1 MNTKRSRWRRWG
13 DLPAGAPGLI
23 VVGLVIGLGASVLQK
38 YGNPPNMGVCIAC
51 FQRDIAGALGLH
63 RASVVQYLRPEIP
76 ALVLGAFAAAL
87 IFGEF
92 KPRGGSAAILRFML
106 GVFAMVGALVFLGC
120 TWRVLLRLGAGDG
133 NALVGLGGAVVGVA
147 IGSLFLRSGFTL
159 GRATGQPYLAGLIG
173 PGVMILLLVLL
184 IAGTSF
190 KPGQAIFASTKG
202 PGAMHA
208 PIALSLAVGLVIGF
222 LGQRSRFCTV
232 GAVRDLVLI
241 RNGRLAGGAA
251 AVVVGA
257 LAFSLAA
264 GKFNAGFASMPISH
278 SSCLWNFL
286 SMVLAGLAFCLA
298 GGCPGRQLFL
308 CGQGDTDSSIF
319 IAGAITGAAIC
330 HNWFL
335 AAVPDKMV
343 DGALQIGGPGPWGKV
358 AVIVGLVFCVMLG
371 ILVRRSPDNRGA
383 GEMSP

>member
-1 MNTKRSRWRRWG
+1 
-13 DLPAGAPGLI
+13 LI
-23 VVGLVIGLGASVLQK
+23 GVGLVIGLGASVLQQW
-38 YGNPPNMGVCIAC
+38 GNPPNMGICIAC

-63 RASVVQYLRPEIP
+63 RAAVVQYLRPEIP
-76 ALVLGAFAAAL
+76 ALVLGAFAAAM

-92 KPRGGSAAILRFML
+92 KPRGGSAPVLRFML

-120 TWRVLLRLGAGDG
+120 TWRVLLRLGGGDG

-147 IGSLFLRSGFTL
+147 VGSLFLRRGYSL
-159 GRATGQPYLAGLIG
+159 GRPMGQPYLAALIG
-173 PGVMILLLVLL
+173 PAVMVLLLAML

-190 KPGQAIFASTKG
+190 KPGQAIFASVKG

-208 PIALSLAVGLVIGF
+208 VVGLSLAVGLVIGF

-241 RNGRLAGGAA
+241 RNGRLAGGAIAVA
-251 AVVVGA
+251 AGA
-257 LAFSLAA
+257 LAFNLAM
-264 GKFNAGFASMPISH
+264 GKFNAGFAAMPISH
-278 SSCLWNFL
+278 SSHLWNFL

-335 AAVPDKMV
+335 AAVPDKVV
-343 DGALQIGGPGPWGKV
+343 DGVLKVGGPGPWGKI
-358 AVIVGLVFCVMLG
+358 AVIVGLVFCVILG
-371 ILVRRSPDNRGA
+371 LFARGRPA
-383 GEMSP
+383 DDTA

>member
-1 MNTKRSRWRRWG
+1 MNAERSLWRRWG
-13 DLPAGAPGLI
+13 DLPASGLGLI
-23 VVGLVIGLGASVLQK
+23 LVGLVIGLGASVLQQW
-38 YGNPPNMGVCIAC
+38 GNPPNMGVCIAC

-63 RASVVQYLRPEIP
+63 RAGVVQYLRPEIP

-87 IFGEF
+87 VFGEF

-120 TWRVLLRLGAGDG
+120 TWRVLLRLGGGDG
-133 NALVGLGGAVVGVA
+133 NGLVGLGGAVVGVA
-147 IGSLFLRSGFTL
+147 VGSLFLRRGYSL
-159 GRATGQPYLAGLIG
+159 GRPTGQPYIAGLIG
-173 PGVMILLLVLL
+173 PAVMVLLLVLL

-208 PIALSLAVGLVIGF
+208 PIALSIAIGLVIGF

-241 RNGRLAGGAA
+241 RNVRLAGGAIA
-251 AVVVGA
+251 LVVGA
-257 LAFSLAA
+257 LAFNLVV
-264 GKFNAGFASMPISH
+264 GRLNAGFAGMPISH
-278 SSCLWNFL
+278 SSHLWNFL

-319 IAGAITGAAIC
+319 IAGAIGGAAIC

-335 AAVPDKMV
+335 AAVPDKV
-343 DGALQIGGPGPWGKV
+343 VGGVLKVGGPGVWGKI
-358 AVIVGLVFCVMLG
+358 AVVVGLVFCVVLG
-371 ILVRRSPDNRGA
+371 LLVRGRRSDTA
-383 GEMSP
+383 

>member
-1 MNTKRSRWRRWG
+1 MNAKRPRWRRWG
-13 DLPAGAPGLI
+13 DFPAGGLGLI
-23 VVGLVIGLGASVLQK
+23 GVGLVIGLGASVLQQ
-38 YGNPPNMGVCIAC
+38 YGNPPNMGICIAC

-87 IFGEF
+87 VFGEF
-92 KPRGGSAAILRFML
+92 KPRGGSAPILRFML
-106 GVFAMVGALVFLGC
+106 GVFAMAGALVFLGC
-120 TWRVLLRLGAGDG
+120 TWRVLLRLGGGDG
-133 NALVGLGGAVVGVA
+133 NALVGLGGAVAGVA
-147 IGSLFLRSGFTL
+147 VGSLFLRSGYSL
-159 GRATGQPYLAGLIG
+159 GRPTGQPYLAGLIG
-173 PGVMILLLVLL
+173 PAVMILLLVML

-190 KPGQAIFASTKG
+190 KPAQAIFASTKG

-208 PIALSLAVGLVIGF
+208 AVGLSLAVGLIIGF

-241 RNGRLAGGAA
+241 RNGRLAGGAI

-257 LAFSLAA
+257 LAFNLVV
-264 GKFNAGFASMPISH
+264 GEFNAGFAAMPISH
-278 SSCLWNFL
+278 SSHLWNFL
-286 SMVLAGLAFCLA
+286 SMMLAGLAFCLA

-319 IAGAITGAAIC
+319 IAGAIAGAAIC

-335 AAVPDKMV
+335 AAVPDKVV
-343 DGALQIGGPGPWGKV
+343 DGVLKIGGPGPWGKI
-358 AVIVGLVFCVMLG
+358 AVIVGLAFCVLLG
-371 ILVRRSPDNRGA
+371 LLARGRSTDIA
-383 GEMSP
+383 

>member
-1 MNTKRSRWRRWG
+1 MKAKRSRWRRWG
-13 DLPAGAPGLI
+13 DFPASGLGLI
-23 VVGLVIGLGASVLQK
+23 IVGLVIGLGASVLQQ

-63 RASVVQYLRPEIP
+63 RAAAVQYLRPEIP
-76 ALVLGAFAAAL
+76 ALVLGAFAASL
-87 IFGEF
+87 VFGEF

-120 TWRVLLRLGAGDG
+120 TWRVLLRLSGGDG
-133 NALVGLGGAVVGVA
+133 NAVVGLAGAVAGIGV
-147 IGSLFLRSGFTL
+147 GSLLLRRGYSL
-159 GRATGQPYLAGLIG
+159 GRPTGQPYLAGLIG
-173 PGVMILLLVLL
+173 PAVMVLLLVML

-190 KPGQAIFASTKG
+190 KPGQAVFASTKG

-208 PIALSLAVGLVIGF
+208 PIALSLAIGLIIGF

-241 RNGRLAGGAA
+241 RNGRLAAGAIA
-251 AVVVGA
+251 LTAGA
-257 LAFSLAA
+257 LAFNLVA

-278 SSCLWNFL
+278 SSHLWNFL

-319 IAGAITGAAIC
+319 IAGAIAGAAIC

-335 AAVPDKMV
+335 AAVPDKIVGGVMQV
-343 DGALQIGGPGPWGKV
+343 GGPGPWGKI
-358 AVIVGLVFCVMLG
+358 AVIVGLVFCILLG
-371 ILVRRSPDNRGA
+371 LLARGRHA
-383 GEMSP
+383 DTA

>member
-1 MNTKRSRWRRWG
+1 MKAKRSRWRRWG
-13 DLPAGAPGLI
+13 DFPASGLGLI
-23 VVGLVIGLGASVLQK
+23 IVGLVIGLGASVLQQ

-63 RASVVQYLRPEIP
+63 RAAAVQYLRPEIP
-76 ALVLGAFAAAL
+76 ALVLGAFAASL
-87 IFGEF
+87 VFGEF

-120 TWRVLLRLGAGDG
+120 TWRVLLRLSGGDG
-133 NALVGLGGAVVGVA
+133 NAVVGLAGAVAGIGV
-147 IGSLFLRSGFTL
+147 GSLFLRRGYSL
-159 GRATGQPYLAGLIG
+159 GRPTGQPYLAGLIG
-173 PGVMILLLVLL
+173 PAVMVLLLVML

-190 KPGQAIFASTKG
+190 KPGQAVFASVKG

-208 PIALSLAVGLVIGF
+208 PIALSLAIGLIIGF

-241 RNGRLAGGAA
+241 RNGRLAAGAIALA
-251 AVVVGA
+251 AGA
-257 LAFSLAA
+257 LAFNLVT

-278 SSCLWNFL
+278 SSHLWNFL

-319 IAGAITGAAIC
+319 IAGAIAGAAIC

-335 AAVPDKMV
+335 AAVPDKIVGGVMQV
-343 DGALQIGGPGPWGKV
+343 GGPGPWGKI
-358 AVIVGLVFCVMLG
+358 AVIVGLVFCILLG
-371 ILVRRSPDNRGA
+371 LLARERQADTA
-383 GEMSP
+383 

>member
-1 MNTKRSRWRRWG
+1 MNAKRSRWRRWG
-13 DLPAGAPGLI
+13 DLPASGLGL
-23 VVGLVIGLGASVLQK
+23 VLVGLVIGLGASVLEQ

-76 ALVLGAFAAAL
+76 ALVLGAFVAAL

-92 KPRGGSAAILRFML
+92 KPRGGSGAILRFML

-120 TWRVLLRLGAGDG
+120 TWRVLLRLGGGDG
-133 NALVGLGGAVVGVA
+133 NALVGLGGVVTGIA
-147 IGSLFLRSGFTL
+147 AGSLFLRRGYSL
-159 GRATGQPYLAGLIG
+159 GRPTGQPYLAGLIG
-173 PGVMILLLVLL
+173 PAVMVLLLVLL
-184 IAGTSF
+184 VAGTSF
-190 KPGQAIFASTKG
+190 KPGQAIFASAKG

-208 PIALSLAVGLVIGF
+208 GVVLSLAVGLVIGF

-241 RNGRLAGGAA
+241 RNTRLAGGMI
-251 AVVVGA
+251 AVIAGA
-257 LAFSLAA
+257 LAFNLVA
-264 GKFNAGFASMPISH
+264 GKFNAGFAGMPISH
-278 SSCLWNFL
+278 SDHLWNFL

-298 GGCPGRQLFL
+298 GGCPGRQLFM

-319 IAGAITGAAIC
+319 IAGAIAGAAIC

-335 AAVPDKMV
+335 AAVPDKVV
-343 DGALQIGGPGPWGKV
+343 DGVVTVGGPGQWGRI

-371 ILVRRSPDNRGA
+371 LLARDRPVDTA
-383 GEMSP
+383 

>member
-1 MNTKRSRWRRWG
+1 
-13 DLPAGAPGLI
+13 
-23 VVGLVIGLGASVLQK
+23 
-38 YGNPPNMGVCIAC
+38 
-51 FQRDIAGALGLH
+51 
-63 RASVVQYLRPEIP
+63 
-76 ALVLGAFAAAL
+76 
-87 IFGEF
+87 
-92 KPRGGSAAILRFML
+92 
-106 GVFAMVGALVFLGC
+106 
-120 TWRVLLRLGAGDG
+120 
-133 NALVGLGGAVVGVA
+133 VGLGGAVVGVA

>member
-1 MNTKRSRWRRWG
+1 MNEKRSLWRQLG
-13 DLPAGAPGLI
+13 DLPASGFGLI
-23 VVGLVIGLGASVLQK
+23 VVGLVIGLGASVLQL
-38 YGNPPNMGVCIAC
+38 YGNPSNMGICIAC

-63 RASVVQYLRPEIP
+63 RAGVVQYLRPEIP

-87 IFGEF
+87 LFGEF
-92 KPRGGSAAILRFML
+92 KPRGGSSAILRFML
-106 GVFAMVGALVFLGC
+106 GVFAMIGALVFLGC
-120 TWRVLLRLGAGDG
+120 TWRVLLRLGGGDC
-133 NALVGLGGAVVGVA
+133 NAIVGLGGVIVGVA
-147 IGSLFLRSGFTL
+147 AGSLFLRRGFSL
-159 GRATGQPYLAGLIG
+159 GRPSAQSYVAGLIG

-208 PIALSLAVGLVIGF
+208 PIVLAIAIGLLIGF

-241 RNGRLAGGAA
+241 RNGRLAGGAI

-257 LAFSLAA
+257 LAFNLGA
-264 GKFNAGFASMPISH
+264 GEFNPGLEAMPISH
-278 SSCLWNFL
+278 SSHLWNFL

-308 CGQGDTDSSIF
+308 CGQGDSDSSMF
-319 IAGAITGAAIC
+319 IAGAIGGAAIC

-335 AAVPDKMV
+335 AAVPDKMGPSSLV
-343 DGALQIGGPGPWGKV
+343 QVGGPGYWGKV
-358 AVIVGLVFCVMLG
+358 AVIVGLVFCVLLG
-371 ILVRRSPDNRGA
+371 LLVRDRQNPREAGA
-383 GEMSP
+383 

>member
-1 MNTKRSRWRRWG
+1 MKAKRHQWRRWVDFTASG
-13 DLPAGAPGLI
+13 LGLI
-23 VVGLVIGLGASVLQK
+23 IVGLVIGLGASVLQQ

-63 RASVVQYLRPEIP
+63 RAAAVQYLRPEIP

-87 IFGEF
+87 AFGEF
-92 KPRGGSAAILRFML
+92 KPRGGSASILRFML

-120 TWRVLLRLGAGDG
+120 TWRVLLRLGGGDG
-133 NALVGLGGAVVGVA
+133 NAVVGLVGAVAGVGV
-147 IGSLFLRSGFTL
+147 GSLFLRRGYSL
-159 GRATGQPYLAGLIG
+159 GRPTGQPYLAGLIG
-173 PGVMILLLVLL
+173 PAVMVLLLVML

-190 KPGQAIFASTKG
+190 KPGQAIFASSKG

-208 PIALSLAVGLVIGF
+208 PIALSLAIGLIIGF

-241 RNGRLAGGAA
+241 RNGRLAAGTIALAA
-251 AVVVGA
+251 GA
-257 LAFSLAA
+257 LAFNLVA

-278 SSCLWNFL
+278 SSHLWNFL

-319 IAGAITGAAIC
+319 IAGAIAGAAIC

-335 AAVPDKMV
+335 AALPDKIV
-343 DGALQIGGPGPWGKV
+343 GGVLQVGGPGPWGKI
-358 AVIVGLVFCVMLG
+358 AVIVGLVFCILLG
-371 ILVRRSPDNRGA
+371 LLARERQADTA
-383 GEMSP
+383 